1 MKSSVTR
8 SYADGLFANQDY
20 DGLVWLSSMLCGS
33 RGFNLQ
39 SPTYGLPRALF
50 LFVESLG
57 WFAQGLRSGVWTYFE
72 ATPPVRQQ
80 EMLAALSDLAP
91 KGFDEQYS
99 AGMRGWADAAQ
110 AAAVDTWLAQSDEE
124 NNAFLWRLAEQNR
137 AMIDALL
144 P

>member
-8 SYADGLFANQDY
+8 SYLDGLFA
-20 DGLVWLSSMLCGS
+20 S
-33 RGFNLQ
+33 RD
-39 SPTYGLPRALF
+39 STYGLPRALF
-50 LFVESLG
+50 LFVESLA

-72 ATPPVRQQ
+72 ATPSVRQQ
-80 EMLAALSDLAP
+80 EMLAALGDLAP
-91 KGFDEQYS
+91 KGFDEQYG
-99 AGMRGWADAAQ
+99 AGMRGWAEPDQ
-110 AAAVDTWLAQSDEE
+110 AAAVDRWLAQSDEE

>member
-8 SYADGLFANQDY
+8 SYADGLFASQDY

-33 RGFNLQ
+33 HGFNLQ

-50 LFVESLG
+50 LFIESLA
-57 WFAQGLRSGVWTYFE
+57 WFAQGLRSGAWTYFE
-72 ATPPVRQQ
+72 ATPSVRQQ
-80 EMLAALSDLAP
+80 EMLAALRDLAP

-110 AAAVDTWLAQSDEE
+110 AAAVDTWLQQSDEE
-124 NNAFLWRLAEQNR
+124 INAFLWRLAEQNR

>member
-8 SYADGLFANQDY
+8 SYVDGLFARRDY
-20 DGLVWLSSMLCGS
+20 DGLVWLSSTLCGT

-39 SPTYGLPRALF
+39 NPTYGLPRAVF

-72 ATPPVRQQ
+72 ATPSARQQ
-80 EMLAALSDLAP
+80 EMLAALGDLAP
-91 KGFDEQYS
+91 QGFAEQYA
-99 AGMRGWADAAQ
+99 AGVRGWTDTTRAAE
-110 AAAVDTWLAQSDEE
+110 VDKWLQQNDET
-124 NNAFLWRLAEQNR
+124 NNAFLWQLAEQNR
-137 AMIDALL
+137 TMIDALL